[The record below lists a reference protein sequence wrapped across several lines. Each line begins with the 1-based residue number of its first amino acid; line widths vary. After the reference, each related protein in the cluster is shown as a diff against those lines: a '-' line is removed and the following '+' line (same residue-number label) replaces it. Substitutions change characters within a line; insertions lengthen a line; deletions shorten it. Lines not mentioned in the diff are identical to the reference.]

1 MIMSEDLDLFA
12 FGNKVNIQDLN
23 SDLDISDSKWDFIF
37 EYLLKEA
44 PIVYFEGFRLW
55 VEDNDFVKN
64 VDYLSD
70 GILLDKNSHS
80 VLLLK
85 LKPSSI
91 LLNRSLLNKMWEY
104 YEYPMLIFLKDDTQ
118 ENKLI
123 ELSNQLP
130 LAKDKIT
137 ESLKEVFTA
146 HRAGQPDVLWL
157 ERSKELTF
165 PWRTERSPRA
175 IEKEASK
182 SWFEKFMNSLGFH
195 WDIKIKRE

>member
-1 MIMSEDLDLFA
+1 MREDLDLFVK
-12 FGNKVNIQDLN
+12 GNGLSIKDLDD
-23 SDLDISDSKWDFIF
+23 DLDISDSKWDFIF

-44 PIVYFEGFRLW
+44 TIVYFEGFRLW
-55 VEDNDFVKN
+55 VEDNDFMKN

-80 VLLLK
+80 VLLFK

-104 YEYPMLIFLKDDTQ
+104 YEYPMLIFLKDGTQ
-118 ENKLI
+118 ESKLI

-137 ESLKEVFTA
+137 ESLNGVFTVR
-146 HRAGQPDVLWL
+146 RAGQPDVLWL
-157 ERSKELTF
+157 ERSIDLSF
-165 PWRTERSPRA
+165 PWKTERSPRA
-175 IEKEASK
+175 LEKEANK
-182 SWFEKFMNSLGFH
+182 SWLERFMNSLGFY
-195 WDIKIKRE
+195 WDVKIKRE